1 MTVHGHEQDG
11 VPPVRS
17 THASYVAELDHFLS
31 DVNGEK
37 LQWSV
42 RQKLRIHSWKQHHVR
57 FSPTPDA
64 PPDFDSAP
72 RLSAPRNDRDCPPC
86 RCGSWHPTTTSEKLF
101 AIPLYT
107 GCQPTMIWWGR
118 LLFLFF
124 MFNSPKNQSDG
135 FFRLAVRFFC
145 AGLGFMVF
153 SAFLVEAVRS
163 CGASSASRG
172 KRIIVSV

>member
-1 MTVHGHEQDG
+1 MGCKTSSPRSEVVKAESEDLLRVELGDDGLDVSKETSLTTDPARASSHASTESMDLVDKLKSFHSMDLVDKDFPELDG

-64 PPDFDSAP
+64 
-72 RLSAPRNDRDCPPC
+72 
-86 RCGSWHPTTTSEKLF
+86 
-101 AIPLYT
+101 
-107 GCQPTMIWWGR
+107 
-118 LLFLFF
+118 
-124 MFNSPKNQSDG
+124 
-135 FFRLAVRFFC
+135 
-145 AGLGFMVF
+145 
-153 SAFLVEAVRS
+153 S